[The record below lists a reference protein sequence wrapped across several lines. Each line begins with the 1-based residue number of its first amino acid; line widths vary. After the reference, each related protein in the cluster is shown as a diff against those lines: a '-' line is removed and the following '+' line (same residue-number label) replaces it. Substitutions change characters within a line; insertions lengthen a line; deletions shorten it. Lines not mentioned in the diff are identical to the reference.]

1 MSERV
6 RISVS
11 EPDLLPHYEVGWSY
25 VMPDFS
31 NRGKYVIEW
40 RSDVL
45 PVYPNRVPN
54 NSSQE
59 SADGDGRR
67 QST

>member
-1 MSERV
+1 MTERV
-6 RISVS
+6 RITVQ

-40 RSDVL
+40 RSDIL
-45 PVYPNRVPN
+45 PVYPRVPETTN
-54 NSSQE
+54 QE
-59 SADGDGRR
+59 SADGSDNRA
-67 QST
+67 Q